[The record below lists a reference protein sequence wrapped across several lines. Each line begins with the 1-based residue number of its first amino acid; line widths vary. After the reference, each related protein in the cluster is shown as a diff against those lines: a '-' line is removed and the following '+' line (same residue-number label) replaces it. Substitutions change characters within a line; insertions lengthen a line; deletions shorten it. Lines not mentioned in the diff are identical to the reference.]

1 MTIKHLCTKF
11 EIINTIEYV
20 VCSECGLVLDNNV
33 KLESKYGDYNYNMYS
48 KIELKQIGLNNY
60 VKTILDRLEIT
71 KIIQNNIINQ
81 ITNIIELIY
90 LYLNEKGSNLKQA
103 IVIICLCKTYDTYS
117 YFDLAKK
124 INLNIKNISR
134 AEICLTQ
141 LHIKNLIPN
150 NELLY
155 QAHHPVTLL
164 YNINTKKNINI
175 PLYILQQTQLLITQ
189 CISKTNLTS
198 SHLTSSISI
207 ACLYY
212 ISNYNQHTIDIE
224 IFKEI
229 YSLSINTIVIICDKI
244 HAFVKDQLIILPKRD
259 HNTLSPTRACV
270 EDLYS

>member
-48 KIELKQIGLNNY
+48 KTELKHIGLNNY

-71 KIIQNNIINQ
+71 KTIQNNIINQ

-90 LYLNEKGSNLKQA
+90 LNLNEKGSNLKRA
-103 IVIICLCKTYDTYS
+103 IVIVCLCKAYNTYS

-124 INLNIKNISR
+124 INLNIKNISK

-141 LHIKNLIPN
+141 LHIKNLIPK

-155 QAHHPVTLL
+155 QTHHPVTLL

-175 PLYILQQTQLLITQ
+175 PLNLLQQTQLLISQ

-198 SHLTSSISI
+198 NHLTSSISI

-212 ISNYNQHTIDIE
+212 ISNYNQYAIDIE

-229 YSLSINTIVIICDKI
+229 YNLSINTIVIICDKI
-244 HAFVKDQLIILPKRD
+244 HNIVKNGEISLQKQNY
-259 HNTLSPTRACV
+259 NTESPTRACV